1 MKLECLFCIRM
12 EKNADDD
19 SLPSD
24 EINFEVKIETSIAQV
39 YKSLQKFLQAY
50 KDEKKG
56 PTLVAVQSTLDVGE
70 LQSNI
75 SGLVDFPQVQI
86 HVQVHYFVSFFLDFV
101 LK

>member
-1 MKLECLFCIRM
+1 MKLECLLCIRM

-19 SLPSD
+19 SLPPD

-39 YKSLQKFLQAY
+39 YKSLQKFLQTY

-86 HVQVHYFVSFFLDFV
+86 HVQVILLFSYSLI
-101 LK
+101 LS